1 MNVKEL
7 VVGDLCLIKYGD
19 LVPADGI
26 VVHAS
31 DLKVDESSLTGE
43 TDLIRKNTTD
53 SLTLLSGT
61 HIMEG
66 SGHFLVLAVGVH
78 SQSGIIMTL
87 LGATEIE
94 EIEPDP
100 EDLVAAA
107 ADKKKSNKK
116 SKLLI

>member
-43 TDLIRKNTTD
+43 TDLIRKNTSD
-53 SLTLLSGT
+53 SITLLSGT

-66 SGHFLVLAVGVH
+66 SGHFLILAVGVH

-100 EDLVAAA
+100 DDLVAA

-116 SKLLI
+116 SKFLI